1 MNKEEPAQVASE
13 NDELSSRPVDSPEIE
28 EDVSATESAEESAG
42 KPAEELAVVPPE
54 DRETSGVKI
63 LVVLALLA
71 VLGAGLH
78 SISEVFTPIFLAL
91 TLVLAVRPV
100 GQKMIAK
107 GSPAWLAACVVIIVL
122 IVIVFGVL
130 GVTVLLLTPV
140 PQTLMNYSVNFEATT
155 YQFMNWLEEL
165 GVETVDL
172 TNFVDQINF
181 NSIIGFAWELVDRL
195 SAVGGLIAIIIVAA
209 FFITI
214 DTTITK
220 RRVSLVNQRHSN
232 LGRAMSDFE
241 RRVRSYWIVST
252 VFGLIVAII
261 DGFALQV
268 MGIPLAWTWAYWAFV
283 TNYIPNIGF
292 VIGVIPPMA
301 MALLD
306 QGWQSMV
313 WVLVLYSVINVVIQ
327 TFIQPK
333 FTGDAVGLSPTVTF
347 ISLAL
352 WTSIV
357 GILGSILAVPLTLF
371 FKALLI
377 DSDPRARWLDAYLI
391 SEEHIERKKKQ
402 GVYEVPRAG
411 ARKSR
416 RKLRSRSDRRKK

>member
-1 MNKEEPAQVASE
+1 MTNQESSQTTPEVAAPADTA
-13 NDELSSRPVDSPEIE
+13 
-28 EDVSATESAEESAG
+28 
-42 KPAEELAVVPPE
+42 
-54 DRETSGVKI
+54 TSGFQI
-63 LVVLALLA
+63 LLVLGLLTL
-71 VLGAGLH
+71 LGAGLH
-78 SISEVFTPIFLAL
+78 FISPVFTPIFLAL

-100 GQKMIAK
+100 GQVMIRK
-107 GSPAWLAACVVIIVL
+107 GAPAWLAALVVIIVL
-122 IVIVFGVL
+122 IVVVFGIV

-140 PQTLMNYSVNFEATT
+140 PQTLMNYAGNFEATT
-155 YQFMNWLEEL
+155 TQFLNWLAER

-172 TNFVDQINF
+172 STYIDQINF
-181 NSIIGFAWELVDRL
+181 NSIISLAWDLVDRM
-195 SAVGGLIAIIIVAA
+195 SSIGGLIAIIVVAA

-214 DTTITK
+214 DTTIMK
-220 RRVSLVNQRHSN
+220 SRRALINKRHSN
-232 LGRAMSDFE
+232 LGQALADFE
-241 RRVRSYWIVST
+241 RRVRSYWVVST
-252 VFGLIVAII
+252 VFGLIVAVI

-268 MGIPLAWTWAYWAFV
+268 MGVPLAWTWAYWAFV

-371 FKALLI
+371 FKALLV
-377 DSDPRARWLDAYLI
+377 DSDPRARWLDAFLI
-391 SEEHIERKKKQ
+391 SEEHIERKEEQ
-402 GVYEVPRAG
+402 GLYSLPAAEESTAKTR
-411 ARKSR
+411 RKSS
-416 RKLRSRSDRRKK
+416 LRSRAQRAKKTKAAKEVSYHDEE